1 MWFNIIVTTV
11 SFDFEIKRMEEF
23 KKIAIP
29 IDEEVFAQKYAR
41 LVMLIA
47 RRYYLEGGEYE
58 DLVQEG
64 MIGLLSAIR
73 SFDSNKSSDF
83 EAFAA
88 LCIKRKIYDA
98 IRKNAPKSGMEI
110 TALQSEQEAKQLDLH
125 NPETQFLANESAKEM
140 ELALSTVLSRFES
153 SVAKLYLSGLN
164 SGEIAKALS
173 RPKKSVDNAII
184 RIRKKAE
191 QLLLN
196 GRLQE

>member
-1 MWFNIIVTTV
+1 ME
-11 SFDFEIKRMEEF
+11 EIK
-23 KKIAIP
+23 KLALP

-73 SFDSNKSSDF
+73 SFDNTKSPDF
-83 EAFAA
+83 EGYAA

-98 IRKNAPKSGMEI
+98 IRKHTPKSGVQLTELHEDHD
-110 TALQSEQEAKQLDLH
+110 ARQVDYAKQVDLH

-153 SVAKLYLSGLN
+153 SVAKLYLGGLS
-164 SGEIAKALS
+164 SGEIAKALEK
-173 RPKKSVDNAII
+173 PKKSVDNAII